1 MSEEQAPQQEAPEAA
16 AEQPKERTFTQA
28 ELDRIIQER
37 LAADRRSRDLTPE
50 QVNDLKSR
58 VEAAE
63 ESIAEA
69 QEARKAAE
77 RDALVARLQRAHG
90 ITDEDAAT
98 FLTASTQEELARQ
111 AERLGALAKPADKP
125 NFGSPKVGGNP
136 EPPIDEDREFLRSLT
151 NRSGS

>member
-16 AEQPKERTFTQA
+16 EQPTERTFTQA
-28 ELDRIIQER
+28 ELDRIVQER

-63 ESIAEA
+63 KSIAEA

-111 AERLGALAKPADKP
+111 AERLGALAKPAEKP
-125 NFGSPKVGGNP
+125 DFGNPKVGGNP
-136 EPPIDEDREFLRSLT
+136 EPPIDEDREFVRSLT

>member
-1 MSEEQAPQQEAPEAA
+1 MSEEQAPQQGAPEA

-28 ELDRIIQER
+28 ELDRIVQER

-63 ESIAEA
+63 KSIAEA

-98 FLTASTQEELARQ
+98 FLTASTQEELAKQ
-111 AERLGALAKPADKP
+111 AERLGALAKPAEKP
-125 NFGSPKVGGNP
+125 DFGNPKVGGTQ

>member
-1 MSEEQAPQQEAPEAA
+1 MSEEQAPQQEAPEA

-63 ESIAEA
+63 KSIAEA

-98 FLTASTQEELARQ
+98 FLTASTQEELAKQ

-125 NFGSPKVGGNP
+125 GFGNPKVGGSP

>member
-1 MSEEQAPQQEAPEAA
+1 MSEEQAPQQEAPEA

-28 ELDRIIQER
+28 ELDRIVQER

-63 ESIAEA
+63 KSIAEA

-98 FLTASTQEELARQ
+98 FLTASTQEELAKQ

-125 NFGSPKVGGNP
+125 NFGNPKVGGNP